1 MLNIDFLEKG
11 LELVS
16 PTHFVYE
23 VLRKMFLMLYSDVI
37 TDQISLLDC
46 FYFLRYWTI
55 CIVYRLYCIIYVY

>member
-55 CIVYRLYCIIYVY
+55 GIVYRLYCIIYVY